1 MAIPPALENLIRS
14 DDGIDWPREVAPGVI
29 VSITVRE
36 IRRNRTGLH
45 GFIAV
50 TNGHQI
56 FGHDTFNLLRLEE
69 RHRLAR
75 RSAEHF
81 GTLLSG
87 AYPKE
92 NLAHD
97 LDTLCMWLAL
107 EYESSQFEMEEVD
120 PDTVVPP
127 AQFLLDPYIVGNSG
141 TILFGEPG
149 AGKSYICQA
158 MAVCLSQGINELWGI
173 TTPTPTVYIN
183 LERPERSMVIREQR
197 LRSVLNIHGRTGVK
211 YIHARGHGLPAV
223 APTVRKWSKENP
235 HGLVILDSITRAAL
249 GDLKDNDTGNSFI
262 NAMNSLGC
270 AWLGI
275 GHSPRDNQEHIF
287 GCHSADTEVFTRDG
301 WKLHSAV
308 TLDDTVACFDPDDN
322 LLQWHQPTTLH
333 EYAFQGE
340 MVHLK
345 GKMFDILVTPTH
357 RMLVKHRT
365 RANGLSNIY
374 PSNWQWTTADNLKR
388 NVRLPAVAPVMT
400 GETPLTLSVGPAQL
414 ETEDFLAYLG
424 WWLSEGSVPKK
435 GGTVSTLT
443 QTKGEIAQRMLA
455 TTQRLGFNPRLTKV
469 TPKPREGDAQ
479 EQEVWHI
486 ATRYAPWF
494 ARWLTSHCGQGA
506 PNKHLPPGVLGLA
519 YHLRR
524 ILFDALMEGD
534 GHWYEKG
541 TGSYSTTSRQLAN
554 DFQALAVTL
563 GIAASMAPLRLAG
576 RSKHAQYVVYLRRST
591 AVGLT
596 ARYGNIQSATYD
608 GMVYCLTVPT
618 GAYLTRRNGKIA
630 ITGNSVM
637 YDAGEDIGVQV
648 RSELKGL
655 TRGVALKMTKSNDT
669 AFSPINYY
677 ALEFAEDN
685 SGLTNI
691 RTARK
696 SEFPEMASSG
706 PISRRQQI
714 VNFLNDQPDGAASV
728 KEIADGV
735 EMSPSNV
742 SPLMKDDPTFQSLPK
757 EGRVRRYRVAV
768 HTNSYDS

>member
-1 MAIPPALENLIRS
+1 MEIPPALENLIRS

-75 RSAEHF
+75 RSSEHF

-92 NLAHD
+92 HLAHD

-158 MAVCLSQGINELWGI
+158 MAVCLSRGINELWGI

-197 LRSVLNIHGRTGVK
+197 LRSVLDIHGRTGVK

-223 APTVRKWSKENP
+223 APTVRKWSKANP
-235 HGLVILDSITRAAL
+235 HGLVILDSITRAGL
-249 GDLKDNDTGNSFI
+249 GNLVENDTGNTFI
-262 NAMNSLGC
+262 NTMNSLGC

-275 GHSPRDNQEHIF
+275 GHSPRDSQDHIF
-287 GCHSADTEVFTRDG
+287 G
-301 WKLHSAV
+301 
-308 TLDDTVACFDPDDN
+308 
-322 LLQWHQPTTLH
+322 
-333 EYAFQGE
+333 
-340 MVHLK
+340 
-345 GKMFDILVTPTH
+345 
-357 RMLVKHRT
+357 
-365 RANGLSNIY
+365 
-374 PSNWQWTTADNLKR
+374 
-388 NVRLPAVAPVMT
+388 
-400 GETPLTLSVGPAQL
+400 
-414 ETEDFLAYLG
+414 
-424 WWLSEGSVPKK
+424 
-435 GGTVSTLT
+435 
-443 QTKGEIAQRMLA
+443 
-455 TTQRLGFNPRLTKV
+455 
-469 TPKPREGDAQ
+469 
-479 EQEVWHI
+479 
-486 ATRYAPWF
+486 
-494 ARWLTSHCGQGA
+494 
-506 PNKHLPPGVLGLA
+506 
-519 YHLRR
+519 
-524 ILFDALMEGD
+524 
-534 GHWYEKG
+534 
-541 TGSYSTTSRQLAN
+541 
-554 DFQALAVTL
+554 
-563 GIAASMAPLRLAG
+563 
-576 RSKHAQYVVYLRRST
+576 
-591 AVGLT
+591 
-596 ARYGNIQSATYD
+596 
-608 GMVYCLTVPT
+608 
-618 GAYLTRRNGKIA
+618 
-630 ITGNSVM
+630 SVM

-655 TRGVALKMTKSNDT
+655 TRGLALKMTKSNDT
-669 AFSPINYY
+669 AFPPINYY
-677 ALEFAEDN
+677 ALDFAEDN
-685 SGLTNI
+685 SGLTGI
-691 RTARK
+691 RIARK

-742 SPLMKDDPTFQSLPK
+742 SPLMKDDPTFQALPK
-757 EGRVRRYRVAV
+757 EGRVRRYRVAAQ
-768 HTNSYDS
+768 TDSYDS